1 MSVTA
6 GIRGSITVTDNLTGS
21 TSLSKAVNNSF
32 TGDLSSI
39 GQQVIVGTTPYV
51 VSLPNNLAQFVYVK
65 NLATAQGTTVT
76 VTWTP
81 NAGTSATVVTLDAG
95 AMCLFAETGSNGN
108 GISAMSLVSN
118 QLGTN
123 VEFILAG

>member
-21 TSLSKAVNNSF
+21 TSLTKAVNNFF
-32 TGDLSSI
+32 TGDLSVI
-39 GQQVIVGTTPYV
+39 GQQVIVGTSPYV
-51 VSLPNNLAQFVYVK
+51 VNLPNNLAQFVYIK
-65 NLATAQGTTVT
+65 NLATAQGTTLT

-81 NAGTSATVVTLDAG
+81 NTGTSATIMTLDPG
-95 AMCLFAETGSNGN
+95 AMILFAETTISN
-108 GISAMSLVSN
+108 GISAMNLVSN
-118 QLGTN
+118 QAGTF